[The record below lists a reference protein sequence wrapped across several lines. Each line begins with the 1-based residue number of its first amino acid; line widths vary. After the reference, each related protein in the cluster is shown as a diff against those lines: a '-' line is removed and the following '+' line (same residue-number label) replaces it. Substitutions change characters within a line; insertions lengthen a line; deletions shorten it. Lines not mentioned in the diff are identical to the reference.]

1 VQHVEDPQMA
11 VADKIIA
18 LLDTMTLAS
27 LDSLSPVRRRQFADI
42 CRHWADIAG
51 RPPVGPSSA
60 PVEPSSATAAVPES
74 GRNMADALASA
85 PSGNAVVGDAE
96 R

>member
-1 VQHVEDPQMA
+1 MA

-60 PVEPSSATAAVPES
+60 PVEPSSATAAEPES
-74 GRNMADALASA
+74 GLEYGRCTGQHS
-85 PSGNAVVGDAE
+85 SGNAV
-96 R
+96 RR